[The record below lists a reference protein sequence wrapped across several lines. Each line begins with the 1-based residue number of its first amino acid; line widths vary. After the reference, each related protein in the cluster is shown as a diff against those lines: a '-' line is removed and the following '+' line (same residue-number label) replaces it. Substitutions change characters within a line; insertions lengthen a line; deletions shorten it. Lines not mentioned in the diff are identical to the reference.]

1 MRAVWYERNGAADVL
16 QIGEMPDPTPG
27 PGEVRVR
34 IVTSGVNPSDWKRRQ
49 GLTRRMEFPR
59 VIPHQ
64 DGAGVIDRVGPGVP
78 ESRLG
83 ERVWLY
89 QAQIGRPFGTAAE
102 YTVQPAIR
110 AIPLPPNI
118 NFAEGAGLGVPAMT
132 AHRCVFADG
141 PVAGK
146 TVLVTGGA
154 GAVGHYAIQLAK
166 LHGTRVIATVSSDQ
180 KAQIAMAAGAGAT
193 VNYRTEDTLQRLM
206 NLTSGAGVDHIV
218 EVDFAGNFKVSREVL
233 RDNGVLALYSA
244 GVAPQPAV
252 PLQFK
257 ASNVTVRFVLV
268 YDMPEPA
275 KEAAVREITRL
286 LEGGKLRHLA
296 GPHFPIESVRQAHQA
311 VEGGAIGKV
320 VIEVAEAPLF
330 PGAR

>member
-16 QIGEMPDPTPG
+16 HLGEMPDPTPG

-34 IVTSGVNPSDWKRRQ
+34 VVTSGVNPSDWKRRQ

-64 DGAGVIDRVGPGVP
+64 DGAGVIDGVGPDVP
-78 ESRLG
+78 ASRLG

-89 QAQIGRPFGTAAE
+89 QSQIGRPFGTAAE
-102 YTVQPAIR
+102 YTVQPAVR
-110 AIPLPPNI
+110 AVPLPANTT
-118 NFAEGAGLGVPAMT
+118 FAAGAGLGVPAMT
-132 AHRCVFADG
+132 AHRSVFADG
-141 PVAGK
+141 PVAGQ

-154 GAVGHYAIQLAK
+154 GAVGHYAVQFAK
-166 LHGTRVIATVSSDQ
+166 LHGARVIATVSSDQ
-180 KAQIAMAAGAGAT
+180 KAQIALAAGADAT
-193 VNYRTEDTLQRLM
+193 VNYRTEETVQRLM
-206 NLTSGAGVDHIV
+206 DITHGEGVDHIV

-244 GVAPQPAV
+244 GVAPQPPV

-257 ASNVTVRFVLV
+257 ASNIAVRFVLV
-268 YDMPEPA
+268 YDMPEAA
-275 KEAAVREITRL
+275 KAAAVEEITRL
-286 LEGGKLRHLA
+286 LEAGKLRHLG
-296 GPHFPIESVRQAHQA
+296 GPHFPLESVSQAHQA

-320 VIEVAEAPLF
+320 VLDVAEDA
-330 PGAR
+330 